1 MGGKKQERELT
12 GGDKKKKKDCQ
23 TFGDDGTKAGVA
35 VWSSRLLRV
44 SEISHNDD
52 VKTKMLMCRGGF
64 AGSQTP
70 RALTHHGS
78 LSAQEVSQTAGRVY
92 ICALKKTDH
101 A

>member
-1 MGGKKQERELT
+1 MI
-12 GGDKKKKKDCQ
+12 KKKKKDCQ

-35 VWSSRLLRV
+35 VRSSRLLRD

-92 ICALKKTDH
+92 ICALKKTDR